1 MHKTKLH
8 YALSN
13 AKVGLHIFPL
23 IPDSKKPLTANGF
36 KDATTDFKTIREW
49 WTKNPEANIGIALD
63 ASNICVIDVDIH
75 GDVNGF
81 ESIHE
86 LGDLPLTATSRTGS
100 GGCHYIYSTDGNPP
114 PRKTNLVKGIDLLA
128 NGYIVAPNSVVDGNE
143 YKWETAGLQPVALPQ
158 HIRELASPKV
168 VVNTTAGTLP
178 KSFTVNSNI
187 VERARNYISQ
197 MPEAVQGMGGHS
209 TLFKTASV
217 LVKGFALPEG
227 EACSILWSDFNP
239 RCNPPW
245 DRANNNDVRDFERKV
260 KEAVEKS
267 NMPLGYL
274 VNDQYSQSV
283 ELTAEAQKM
292 LDDFT
297 NKVFNKNKQ
306 QIESTETLSSWE
318 QLTENILTLEWLESE
333 RKIATPSVGEYQQDK
348 FLFYRGEMNEIH
360 GQAGIS
366 KSWIALYVSMQELR
380 RGNSVL
386 YLDPESSKNNITKR
400 LEYLESP
407 IGELKTIAKDSGA
420 KFLYRSDM
428 FDPRDKDNKEIKILQ
443 AGVQADEFSLVVID
457 GIANYMANAGYDE
470 NDNMGALQIIND
482 LCKPFAMAGK
492 CVLIIDHTSKNT
504 DGTRGAR
511 GASSKRGAYKGASYL
526 IDPTV
531 PFSRENSG
539 YSTLILDKDNEGG
552 VGYVGQKVAKFNA
565 EVKDCTNGNKH
576 TEFSLSFYDKE
587 VEQAI
592 KQHSEAGE
600 IQKLVPLSKE
610 DAVSKDFLVES
621 SEWGRRKVDTLV
633 KVLEDSG
640 AIIAFKKQSNGK
652 KYYYQTL
659 L

>member
-1 MHKTKLH
+1 MQKTKLH

-13 AKVGLHIFPL
+13 AKVGLYIFPL
-23 IPDSKKPLTANGF
+23 IPNSKKPLTANGF
-36 KDATTDFKTIREW
+36 KDATTDLKTITEW
-49 WTKNPEANIGIALD
+49 WTKNPDANIGISLD
-63 ASNICVIDVDIH
+63 ISNICVIDVDIH

-100 GGCHYIYSTDGNPP
+100 GGCHYVYSTDGNPP
-114 PRKTNLVKGIDLLA
+114 PRKTNLVKGIDLLS
-128 NGYIVAPNSVVDGNE
+128 NGYIVAPNSVVDGKQ
-143 YKWETAGLQPVALPQ
+143 YQWETAGLKPVPLPE

-178 KSFTVNSNI
+178 KSFSVNSNI

-217 LVKGFALPEG
+217 LVKGFALPEA

-239 RCNPPW
+239 RFTPPW
-245 DRANNNDVRDFERKV
+245 DRNNPRDVRDFERKV
-260 KEAVEKS
+260 SEAGTSS

-297 NKVFNKNKQ
+297 EKVFNKNKQ
-306 QIESTETLSSWE
+306 KIESTETLSSWE
-318 QLTENILTLEWLESE
+318 ELTENILELEWLESE
-333 RKIATPSVGEYQQDK
+333 RKIAKPTIGEYDTDK
-348 FLFYRGEMNEIH
+348 YLLYRGEMNEIH

-366 KSWIALYVSMQELR
+366 KSWIALTICMQELR

-400 LEYLESP
+400 LEYLEAP
-407 IGELKTIAKDSGA
+407 IGELKVIAKDSGA

-428 FDPRDKDNKEIKILQ
+428 FDARDKDNKEIKILQ
-443 AGVQADEFSLVVID
+443 AGVQDPKFSMVVID

-565 EVKDCTNGNKH
+565 EVKNCTMGNKH
-576 TEFSLSFYDKE
+576 TEFSIGLYDKE
-587 VEQAI
+587 VEQALKKNADAQSI
-592 KQHSEAGE
+592 LELISLGKQN
-600 IQKLVPLSKE
+600 
-610 DAVSKDFLVES
+610 AVTKDTVVEKS
-621 SEWGRRKVDTLV
+621 SWGKRKTDDLL

-640 AIIAFKKQSNGK
+640 AVISFQDKPNGK
-652 KYYYQTL
+652 KFYYRSL
-659 L
+659 M